1 MSRWL
6 GRVWRIP
13 THSPVRRARTRPRR
27 SSFELLEDR
36 RPLAA
41 DAFESND
48 TLATATVLGS
58 PPFVTVSDL
67 TIHDATDVDFFRIT
81 AHQTGKLV
89 VRSLFT
95 HANGDLRLDVFD
107 SDGTPIGS
115 SDSSSAQ
122 NNQES
127 ATLPVVSQQTYF
139 VRVQGAAGGA
149 LNDYDLEIEN
159 FAAPIPTSV
168 FLHPAD
174 DTGASNSD
182 NATADRTPRFFIDA
196 DLLNFSG
203 VTIDPPA
210 GSAGADV
217 EVQLVGANT
226 GAVVTLNAAR
236 VNQSLWTAAVTTD
249 LAPDRYF
256 VQAATRIRDGATPAA
271 TGRTQLSPPMWLTIL
286 ADEEGPRINGVAVM
300 GSPTFNLLSGNAA
313 SGHTPLVTGLT
324 ISVVDGPNRTL
335 PGFADIAIDPS
346 SASNPAAYSL
356 VGDRVGPIAVLPVP
370 IAFDP
375 AVDGQQA
382 TAQITLQ
389 LVQLQSLPDDRY
401 TLTIRDSLRDPAG
414 NPLDGE
420 AFAFPGG
427 MVFPSG
433 NGSPGGDFAVRF
445 TVDSRPE
452 IGSSVAQGINV
463 DANGN
468 FTWDAANSQV
478 GGDATDAD
486 VTWTLPVK
494 NADGS
499 TGAGGF
505 NVHDVLLAG
514 KFRTSGAPVVPGAR
528 YFDQLAAFGNSAELG
543 AFRWIVDTDSDGVV
557 TLGTDIRTIQPL
569 LPNFNVAGAIP
580 IAGNFN
586 DNRDDGDEVGLY
598 NAGKWGLDFNRNF
611 VIEAHEIVATN
622 LLGLPIVG
630 DFDGDGRDDLAV
642 FNNNQFFFDLRV
654 TGFGA
659 AEQTL
664 VWGFPGVLDRPVAA
678 DMDRDGI
685 DDIGLWVPRA
695 SAQNPTAAAE
705 WYFLASNDPARTKRA
720 PGTIATLN
728 HAFSPAP
735 FGHDIYAEFG
745 NERALPLV
753 GNFNP
758 PRFGGETEPAALT
771 PGDFDGDGQVNGNDF
786 LSWQTSLGS
795 TVASRG
801 AGADGNADRIV
812 DRIDLAVWKS
822 VFRNSAAAVDRAL
835 AENSVENSAENTA
848 ENVRVD
854 DPPITA
860 SFTHDPLAHPVGQA
874 AKSGS
879 RIRYRPAAMTAP
891 LRAPA
896 LPSPPAASENSTAP
910 ADSVQIKNG
919 EDEAA
924 NARAIDAMFVDWD
937 GVGPRG
943 L

>member
-13 THSPVRRARTRPRR
+13 TRRVDRGARTLHRL
-27 SSFELLEDR
+27 SYFELLEDR

-41 DAFESND
+41 DALESND
-48 TLATATVLGS
+48 TLATASVLGA

-81 AHQTGKLV
+81 ANQTGKLV

-95 HANGDLRLDVFD
+95 HANGDLRMDVLD
-107 SDGTPIGS
+107 SDGTVIAS
-115 SDSSSAQ
+115 SNSSSALT
-122 NNQES
+122 NQES
-127 ATLPVVSQQTYF
+127 ATLPVVSQQTYI
-139 VRVQGAAGGA
+139 VRIQAAVAGA
-149 LNDYDLEIEN
+149 LNDYNLELQN
-159 FAAPIPTSV
+159 VAAPIPTSV

-182 NATADRTPRFFIDA
+182 NATANRTPRFFIDA
-196 DLLNFSG
+196 DLQNFTG
-203 VTIDPPA
+203 VTIDPAA

-217 EVQLVGANT
+217 EVQLVGTNT
-226 GAVVTLNAAR
+226 GAVVTLNATR
-236 VNQSLWTAAVTTD
+236 VNQSLWTAAVGAP
-249 LAPDRYF
+249 LAADRYF
-256 VQAATRIRDGATPAA
+256 VQAATRIRDGATPLA
-271 TGRTQLSPPMWLTIL
+271 TGRTQLSTPLWLTIL
-286 ADEEGPRINGVAVM
+286 ADEQGPQISGVSVTNHPTYNLF
-300 GSPTFNLLSGNAA
+300 GSTPAQ
-313 SGHTPLVTGLT
+313 HTPLVAGLT
-324 ISVVDGPNRTL
+324 ISLVDGPNRTL

-356 VGDRVGPIAVLPVP
+356 VGDRVGAIAVLPVP

-375 AVDGQQA
+375 AVDGQPA
-382 TAQITLQ
+382 TARITLQ

-401 TLTIRDSLRDPAG
+401 TLTIHDSLRDPAG
-414 NPLDGE
+414 NALDGE

-427 MVFPSG
+427 LVFPSG
-433 NGSPGGDFAVRF
+433 NGSPGGDFVVRF
-445 TVDSRPE
+445 TMDSRPE

-468 FTWDAANSQV
+468 FVWDVANSQI
-478 GGDATDAD
+478 GGDATNAD

-494 NADGS
+494 NANGS

-514 KFRTSGAPVVPGAR
+514 KFRAGGAPVIPGSR

-586 DNRDDGDEVGLY
+586 DNVNDGDEIGLY
-598 NAGKWGLDFNRNF
+598 NAGKWGLDSNRNF
-611 VIEAHEIVATN
+611 VIEAHEIIGTN

-642 FNNNQFFFDLRV
+642 FNNNQFFFDLRA

-678 DMDRDGI
+678 DMDQDGI

-695 SAQNPTAAAE
+695 NAQNPTAAAE
-705 WYFLASNDPARTKRA
+705 WYFLASNDPGRTKRA
-720 PGTIATLN
+720 PGTIVTLN

-745 NERALPLV
+745 NERALPIL

-758 PRFGGETEPAALT
+758 PGFGGETMPTALT
-771 PGDFDGDGQVNGNDF
+771 PGDFDGTGQIDGNDF

-822 VFRNSAAAVDRAL
+822 VFRNTAAAVDRAL
-835 AENSVENSAENTA
+835 AENSAESIA
-848 ENVRVD
+848 ENVRLHD
-854 DPPITA
+854 SPTTA
-860 SFTHDPLAHPVGQA
+860 AFTHDPVARPTVQPVI
-874 AKSGS
+874 SGS
-879 RIRYRPAAMTAP
+879 RTRFRPAALSAP
-891 LRAPA
+891 LRARTMPT
-896 LPSPPAASENSTAP
+896 PPAVAERSTASP
-910 ADSVQIKNG
+910 GGSQING
-919 EDEAA
+919 GTNEPSD
-924 NARAIDAMFVDWD
+924 ARAIDELFVDWH
-937 GVGPRG
+937 GVGPNG